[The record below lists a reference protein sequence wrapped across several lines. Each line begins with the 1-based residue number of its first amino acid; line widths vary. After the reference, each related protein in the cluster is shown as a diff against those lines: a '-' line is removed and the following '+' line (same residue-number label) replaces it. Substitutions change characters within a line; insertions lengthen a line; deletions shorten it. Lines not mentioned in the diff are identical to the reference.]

1 MNCIGLR
8 LALWSL
14 TSILFLPMAQAAP
27 QYAAAIVVPDAYSF
41 ESVTLE
47 ESGYLQAT
55 QRDAYGNITSLTWRP
70 EEGWRTIGP
79 WVNPF
84 ATLSSQGINV
94 SASND
99 AGLWAGSRFNGSE
112 TTWVAGDASGV
123 TATFPYPSGTE
134 NKYMYARSINAQGM
148 VAGFLNLPN
157 NYADGTASPPYID
170 PETGEMLSDA
180 VLKTR
185 NGNASFVWTPT
196 GGTKVLP
203 SLPETYGT
211 GSSAYIMSEATA
223 VNNLG
228 QVVGTDALFGGGR
241 ATAFIWSEA
250 SGIRS
255 LGRPSGYSRSLAYD
269 INDNGVVVG
278 SFDNYLPGFDSGLGT
293 SSAFVW
299 TETDGMRAID
309 TLLMAADKAK
319 VGSILDAKQLNERGQ
334 ILAVANTG
342 SNLAYVLLT
351 PVPEPTTQ
359 GLMLLGLISLCAV
372 VRSKSR

>member
-1 MNCIGLR
+1 
-8 LALWSL
+8 
-14 TSILFLPMAQAAP
+14 MAQAAP
-27 QYAAAIVVPDAYSF
+27 QYAATIVVPDAYSF

-47 ESGYLQAT
+47 ESGNLQAT
-55 QRDAYGNITSLTWRP
+55 QRDAYGNITSLAWRP

-84 ATLSSQGINV
+84 APLASQGVNV

-99 AGLWAGSRFNGSE
+99 AGLWAGNRFSQGQG
-112 TTWVAGDASGV
+112 TTLVVGNASGI
-123 TATFPYPSGTE
+123 TATVPYLSGRE
-134 NKYMYARSINAQGM
+134 DKFMYARSINPQGM
-148 VAGFLNLPN
+148 VVGFLALPN

-170 PETGEMLSDA
+170 PETGS
-180 VLKTR
+180 VLVDPVLYTR
-185 NGNASFVWTPT
+185 NGNAAFVWTPT

-228 QVVGTDALFGGGR
+228 QVVGTDELFGGGT
-241 ATAFIWSEA
+241 AHAFIWSEA
-250 SGIRS
+250 NGMRS
-255 LGRPSGYSRSLAYD
+255 LGRLSGYGRSLAYD
-269 INDNGVVVG
+269 INDSGVVIGKNQKFGV
-278 SFDNYLPGFDSGLGT
+278 DVE
-293 SSAFVW
+293 SAFVW
-299 TETDGMRAID
+299 TQTDGMLALD
-309 TLLMAADKAK
+309 TLLASADKAK
-319 VGSILDAKQLNERGQ
+319 VGSILNAKQLNERGQ